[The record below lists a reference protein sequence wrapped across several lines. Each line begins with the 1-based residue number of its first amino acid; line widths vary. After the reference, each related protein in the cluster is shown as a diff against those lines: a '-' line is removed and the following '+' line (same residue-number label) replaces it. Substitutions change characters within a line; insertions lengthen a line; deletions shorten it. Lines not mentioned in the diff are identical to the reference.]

1 MALNNY
7 TALSAL
13 DSNAV
18 IQNYSKELRRKA
30 IPRDIYTNV
39 RADTILWDGGR
50 MAIPQAIYTPIAAK
64 DSSMATTVR
73 ITMKMPLNGNPLLG
87 GTVAIGTEI
96 APVIRT
102 ATLYRNNY
110 RIVVQ
115 DEPGYG
121 VDRLDAAPYRL
132 YQEHVNDLGP
142 HAGAYEGLQIRMALV
157 ESYPDNLQ
165 GGVTSATCVAQFNPN
180 FYVCGAL
187 LNQQPRFHTTST
199 TYVSRICSAIN
210 TANGGM
216 LGAASG
222 MLSCRSVDAMVVQA
236 LRRRMKP
243 VSGKRPYF
251 VLTIS
256 DVQAANF
263 SNPDVSGSM
272 GARFIQQNTMSNME
286 QQNWNGML
294 GRYTTSSGV
303 DVFLVVDERLP
314 ILNVSGTGA
323 PYSMSAQYMWPTDND
338 DRDLTDRHSY
348 DACILHGQGAIV
360 NLEPEKLH
368 YVKDNYDYGV
378 RNGYGYAGVRG
389 IQLLQFDT
397 TPVTGA
403 GTAREYWGSMIV
415 VAARA
420 QL

>member
-7 TALSAL
+7 TALSTL

-39 RADTILWDGGR
+39 RGDPVLWEGGR
-50 MAIPQAIYTPIAAK
+50 MAIPQSIYTPIAAK

-96 APVIRT
+96 APIIRT

-121 VDRLDAAPYRL
+121 IDKLDAAPYRL

-142 HAGAYEGLQIRMALV
+142 HAAAYEGLQIRTSLV

-165 GGVTSATCVAQFNPN
+165 GGVTAATCVAQFNPN

-187 LNQQPRFHTTST
+187 LNQQPAFHTTAT
-199 TYVSRICSAIN
+199 TYVNRICGAIN

-216 LGAASG
+216 RGAASG
-222 MLSCRSVDAMVVQA
+222 MLLCKSIDAMVVQA

-251 VLTIS
+251 LLTIS

-263 SNPDVSGSM
+263 SDPAVTGSL
-272 GARFIQQNTMSNME
+272 GSRFIAQNRMDNME
-286 QQNWNGML
+286 QQNWTGML

-323 PYSMSAQYMWPTDND
+323 PYSISAQYMWPTDND

-368 YVKDNYDYGV
+368 YVKDNYDYGI

-397 TPVTGA
+397 TPVTAA
-403 GTAREYWGSMIV
+403 GTAREYWGSMVV